1 MAIFGSSFTYNG
13 ISSDDYG
20 IILCA
25 VTQPDSIPMGLKREI
40 IKGEIT
46 SNRSVA
52 NWYNTK
58 YSDVLSFD
66 ITMTKPEDRAF
77 SREEIRD
84 INAWLT
90 GPRTPALLFFE
101 DEAFDPINYYGIFT
115 DVTNTYGS
123 GILMLTYTFTAD
135 SPYGWSNEREFKCT
149 SQSATSNIK
158 FEIINDT
165 DELTDFIYPLFKIKS
180 TPGTKITIENTS
192 EISTDIKSCVF
203 SFTFPSNLDSTL
215 PIYIDSK
222 YHRFYYKNNLGAKIT
237 LSLSDLGFTTNQL
250 DNFDNGLLAMYW
262 IRLIPGTNILNVSGK
277 CDITATFRCPRK
289 VGAY

>member
-1 MAIFGSSFTYNG
+1 MAIFGQSFTYNG

-25 VTQPDSIPMGLKREI
+25 VTQLDSIPMGLKREV

-46 SNRSVA
+46 SNRPVA
-52 NWYNTK
+52 NWYNAK
-58 YSDVLSFD
+58 YSDTLSFE
-66 ITMTKPEDRAF
+66 ITITKPEDRAF
-77 SREEIRD
+77 SREEVRD

-90 GPRTPALLFFE
+90 GPRTPTLLFFE

-115 DVTNTYGS
+115 DVTDTYGS
-123 GILMLTYTFTAD
+123 GIIMLTYTFTAD

-149 SQSATSNIK
+149 SSSASSTTK

-165 DELTDFIYPLFKIKS
+165 DEFTDFVYPLFEIKS

-192 EISTDIKSCVF
+192 EISADLKSCVF
-203 SFTFPSNLDSTL
+203 SFTFPTKLDSTL
-215 PIYIDSK
+215 PIYVDSK
-222 YHRFYYKNNLGAKIT
+222 RHRFYYKNNLGSKII
-237 LSLSDLGFTTNQL
+237 LSLSDLGFTTDQL
-250 DNFDNGLLAMYW
+250 DNFDSGSLAMYW
-262 IRLIPGTNILNVSGK
+262 IRLIPGTNILNVTGK
-277 CDITATFRCPRK
+277 CDIATTFRCPRK

>member
-1 MAIFGSSFTYNG
+1 MAIFGQSFTYNG

-25 VTQPDSIPMGLKREI
+25 VTQPDSMPMGLKREV

-46 SNRSVA
+46 SNRPVA
-52 NWYNTK
+52 NWYNAK
-58 YSDVLSFD
+58 YSDTLSFE
-66 ITMTKPEDRAF
+66 ITITKPEDRAF
-77 SREEIRD
+77 SREEVRD

-90 GPRTPALLFFE
+90 GPRTPTLLFFE

-115 DVTNTYGS
+115 DVTDTYGN
-123 GILMLTYTFTAD
+123 GIIMLTYTFTAD

-149 SQSATSNIK
+149 SSSASSTTK

-165 DELTDFIYPLFKIKS
+165 DEFTDFVYPLFEIKS

-192 EISTDIKSCVF
+192 EISADLKSCVF
-203 SFTFPSNLDSTL
+203 SFTFPTKLDSTL

-222 YHRFYYKNNLGAKIT
+222 RHRFYYKNNLGSKII
-237 LSLSDLGFTTNQL
+237 LSLSDLGFTTDQL
-250 DNFDNGLLAMYW
+250 DNFDSGSLAMYW
-262 IRLIPGTNILNVSGK
+262 IRLIPGTNILNVTGK
-277 CDITATFRCPRK
+277 CDIATTFLCPRK

>member
-1 MAIFGSSFTYNG
+1 MAIVGSSFTYNG

-25 VTQPDSIPMGLKREI
+25 VTQLDSIPMGLKREV

-46 SNRSVA
+46 SNRPVA
-52 NWYNTK
+52 NWYNAK
-58 YSDVLSFD
+58 YSDTLSFE
-66 ITMTKPEDRAF
+66 ITITKPEDRAF
-77 SREEIRD
+77 SREEVRD

-90 GPRTPALLFFE
+90 GPRTPTLLFFE

-115 DVTNTYGS
+115 DVTDTYGS
-123 GILMLTYTFTAD
+123 GIIMLTYTFTAD

-149 SQSATSNIK
+149 SSSASSTTK

-165 DELTDFIYPLFKIKS
+165 DELTDFVYPLFEIKS

-192 EISTDIKSCVF
+192 EISADLKSCVF
-203 SFTFPSNLDSTL
+203 SFTFPTKLDSTL

-222 YHRFYYKNNLGAKIT
+222 RHRFYYKNNLGSKVI
-237 LSLSDLGFTTNQL
+237 LSLSDLGFTTDQL
-250 DNFDNGLLAMYW
+250 DNFGSGLLAMYW
-262 IRLIPGTNILNVSGK
+262 IRLIPGTNILNVTGK
-277 CDITATFRCPRK
+277 CDIATTFRCPRK

>member
-1 MAIFGSSFTYNG
+1 MAIFGQSFTYNG
-13 ISSDDYG
+13 VSSDDYG

-25 VTQPDSIPMGLKREI
+25 VTQPDSIQMGLKREI

-52 NWYNTK
+52 NWYNAK
-58 YSDVLSFD
+58 YSDTLSFE
-66 ITMTKPEDRAF
+66 ITITKPEDRAF
-77 SREEIRD
+77 SREEVRD

-90 GPRTPALLFFE
+90 GPRTPTLLFFE

-115 DVTNTYGS
+115 DVTDTYGS
-123 GILMLTYTFTAD
+123 GIIMLTYTFTAD

-149 SQSATSNIK
+149 SSSASSTTK

-165 DELTDFIYPLFKIKS
+165 DELTDFVYPLFEIKS

-192 EISTDIKSCVF
+192 EISADLKSCVF
-203 SFTFPSNLDSTL
+203 SFTFPTKLDSTL

-222 YHRFYYKNNLGAKIT
+222 RHRFYYKNNLGSKVI
-237 LSLSDLGFTTNQL
+237 LSLSDLGFTMDQL
-250 DNFDNGLLAMYW
+250 DNFDSGSLAMYW
-262 IRLIPGTNILNVSGK
+262 IRLIPGTNILNVTGK
-277 CDITATFRCPRK
+277 CDITTTFRCPRK

>member
-1 MAIFGSSFTYNG
+1 MAIFGQSFTYNG

-25 VTQPDSIPMGLKREI
+25 VTQPDSMPMGLKREV

-46 SNRSVA
+46 SNRPVA
-52 NWYNTK
+52 NWYNAK
-58 YSDVLSFD
+58 YSDTLSFE
-66 ITMTKPEDRAF
+66 ITITKPEDRAF
-77 SREEIRD
+77 SREEVRD

-90 GPRTPALLFFE
+90 GPRTPTLLFFE

-115 DVTNTYGS
+115 DVTDTYGN
-123 GILMLTYTFTAD
+123 GIIMLTYTFTAD

-149 SQSATSNIK
+149 SSSASSTTK

-165 DELTDFIYPLFKIKS
+165 DEFTDFVYPLFEIKS

-192 EISTDIKSCVF
+192 EISADLKSCVF
-203 SFTFPSNLDSTL
+203 SFTFPTKLDSTL

-222 YHRFYYKNNLGAKIT
+222 RHRFYYKNNLGSKII
-237 LSLSDLGFTTNQL
+237 LSLSDLGFTTDQL
-250 DNFDNGLLAMYW
+250 DNFNSGSLAMYW
-262 IRLIPGTNILNVSGK
+262 IRLIPGTNILNVTGK
-277 CDITATFRCPRK
+277 CDIATTFRCPRK

>member
-1 MAIFGSSFTYNG
+1 MAIFGQSFTYNG
-13 ISSDDYG
+13 VSSDDYG

-25 VTQPDSIPMGLKREI
+25 VTQPDSIQMGLKREI

-52 NWYNTK
+52 NWYNAK
-58 YSDVLSFD
+58 YSDTLSFE
-66 ITMTKPEDRAF
+66 ITITKPEDRAF
-77 SREEIRD
+77 SREEVRD

-90 GPRTPALLFFE
+90 GPRTPTLLFFE

-115 DVTNTYGS
+115 DVTDTYGS
-123 GILMLTYTFTAD
+123 GIIMLTYTFTAD

-149 SQSATSNIK
+149 SSSTSSTTK

-165 DELTDFIYPLFKIKS
+165 DELTDFVYPLFEIKS

-192 EISTDIKSCVF
+192 EISADLKSCVF
-203 SFTFPSNLDSTL
+203 SFTFPTKLDSTL

-222 YHRFYYKNNLGAKIT
+222 RHRFYYKNNLGSKII
-237 LSLSDLGFTTNQL
+237 LSLSDLGFTTDQL
-250 DNFDNGLLAMYW
+250 DNFDSGSLAMYW
-262 IRLIPGTNILNVSGK
+262 IRLIPGTNILNVTGK
-277 CDITATFRCPRK
+277 CDIATTFRCPRK

>member
-1 MAIFGSSFTYNG
+1 MAIFGQSFTYNG

-25 VTQPDSIPMGLKREI
+25 VTQPDSMPMGLKREVV
-40 IKGEIT
+40 KGEIT
-46 SNRSVA
+46 SNRPVA
-52 NWYNTK
+52 NWYNAK
-58 YSDVLSFD
+58 YSDTLSFE
-66 ITMTKPEDRAF
+66 ITITKPEDRAF
-77 SREEIRD
+77 SREEVRD

-90 GPRTPALLFFE
+90 GPRTPTLLFFE

-115 DVTNTYGS
+115 DVTDTYGN
-123 GILMLTYTFTAD
+123 GIIMLTYTFTAD

-149 SQSATSNIK
+149 SSSASSTTK

-165 DELTDFIYPLFKIKS
+165 DEFTDFVYPLFEIKS

-192 EISTDIKSCVF
+192 EISADLKSCVF
-203 SFTFPSNLDSTL
+203 SFTFPTKLDSTL

-222 YHRFYYKNNLGAKIT
+222 RHRFYYKNNLGSKII
-237 LSLSDLGFTTNQL
+237 LSLSDLGFTTDQL
-250 DNFDNGLLAMYW
+250 DNFDSGSLAMYW
-262 IRLIPGTNILNVSGK
+262 IRLIPGTNILNVTGK
-277 CDITATFRCPRK
+277 CDIATTFRCPRK

>member
-25 VTQPDSIPMGLKREI
+25 VTQLDSIPMGLKREV

-46 SNRSVA
+46 SNRPVA
-52 NWYNTK
+52 NWYNAK
-58 YSDVLSFD
+58 YSDTLSFE
-66 ITMTKPEDRAF
+66 ITITKPEDRAF
-77 SREEIRD
+77 SREEVRD

-90 GPRTPALLFFE
+90 GPRTPTLLFFE

-115 DVTNTYGS
+115 DVTDTYGS
-123 GILMLTYTFTAD
+123 GIIMLTYTFTAD

-149 SQSATSNIK
+149 SSSASSTTK

-165 DELTDFIYPLFKIKS
+165 DELTDFVYPLFEIKS

-192 EISTDIKSCVF
+192 EISADLKSCVF
-203 SFTFPSNLDSTL
+203 SFTFPTKLDSTL

-222 YHRFYYKNNLGAKIT
+222 RHRFYYKNNLGSKVI
-237 LSLSDLGFTTNQL
+237 LSLSDLGFTTDQL
-250 DNFDNGLLAMYW
+250 DNFGSGLLAMYW
-262 IRLIPGTNILNVSGK
+262 IRLIPGTNILNVTGK
-277 CDITATFRCPRK
+277 CDIATTFRCPRK

>member
-1 MAIFGSSFTYNG
+1 MAIFGQSFTYNG
-13 ISSDDYG
+13 VSSDDYG

-25 VTQPDSIPMGLKREI
+25 VTQPDSIQMGLKREI

-52 NWYNTK
+52 NWYNAK
-58 YSDVLSFD
+58 YSDTLSFE
-66 ITMTKPEDRAF
+66 ITITKPEDRAF
-77 SREEIRD
+77 SREEVRD

-90 GPRTPALLFFE
+90 GPRTPTLLFFE

-115 DVTNTYGS
+115 DVTDTYGS
-123 GILMLTYTFTAD
+123 GIIMLTYTFTAD

-149 SQSATSNIK
+149 SSSASSTTK

-165 DELTDFIYPLFKIKS
+165 DELTDFVYPLFEIKS

-192 EISTDIKSCVF
+192 EISADLKSCVF
-203 SFTFPSNLDSTL
+203 SFTFPTKLDSTL

-222 YHRFYYKNNLGAKIT
+222 RHRFYYKNNLGSKVI
-237 LSLSDLGFTTNQL
+237 LSLSDLGFTTDQL
-250 DNFDNGLLAMYW
+250 DNFGSGLLAMYW
-262 IRLIPGTNILNVSGK
+262 IRLIPGTNILNVTGK
-277 CDITATFRCPRK
+277 CDIATTFRCPRK

>member
-1 MAIFGSSFTYNG
+1 MAIFGQSFTYNG

-25 VTQPDSIPMGLKREI
+25 VTQPDSMPMGLKREV

-46 SNRSVA
+46 SNRPVA
-52 NWYNTK
+52 NWYNAK
-58 YSDVLSFD
+58 YSDTLSFE
-66 ITMTKPEDRAF
+66 ITITKPEDRAF
-77 SREEIRD
+77 SREEVRD

-90 GPRTPALLFFE
+90 GPRTPTLLFFE

-115 DVTNTYGS
+115 DVTDTYGN
-123 GILMLTYTFTAD
+123 GIIMLTYTFTAD

-149 SQSATSNIK
+149 SSSASSTTK

-165 DELTDFIYPLFKIKS
+165 DEFTDFVYPLFEIKS

-192 EISTDIKSCVF
+192 EISADLKSCVF
-203 SFTFPSNLDSTL
+203 SFTFPTKLDSTL

-222 YHRFYYKNNLGAKIT
+222 RHRFYYKNNLGSKII
-237 LSLSDLGFTTNQL
+237 LSLSDLGFTTDQL
-250 DNFDNGLLAMYW
+250 DNFDSGSLAMYW
-262 IRLIPGTNILNVSGK
+262 IRLIPGTNILNVTGK
-277 CDITATFRCPRK
+277 CDIATTFRCPRK

>member
-1 MAIFGSSFTYNG
+1 MAIFGQSFTYNG

-25 VTQPDSIPMGLKREI
+25 VTQPDSMPMGLKREV

-46 SNRSVA
+46 SNRPVA
-52 NWYNTK
+52 NWYNAK
-58 YSDVLSFD
+58 YSDTLSFE
-66 ITMTKPEDRAF
+66 ITITKPEDRAF
-77 SREEIRD
+77 SREEVRD

-90 GPRTPALLFFE
+90 GPRTPTLLFFE

-115 DVTNTYGS
+115 DVTDTYGN
-123 GILMLTYTFTAD
+123 GIIMLTYTFTAD

-149 SQSATSNIK
+149 SSSASSTTK

-165 DELTDFIYPLFKIKS
+165 DEFTDFVYPLFEIKS

-192 EISTDIKSCVF
+192 EISADLKSCVF
-203 SFTFPSNLDSTL
+203 SFTFPTKLDSTL

-222 YHRFYYKNNLGAKIT
+222 RHRFYYKNNLGSKII
-237 LSLSDLGFTTNQL
+237 LSLSDLGFTTDQL
-250 DNFDNGLLAMYW
+250 DNFDSGSLAMYW
-262 IRLIPGTNILNVSGK
+262 IRLIPGTNSI
-277 CDITATFRCPRK
+277 R
-289 VGAY
+289 

>member
-25 VTQPDSIPMGLKREI
+25 VTQLDSIPMGLKREV

-46 SNRSVA
+46 SNRPVA
-52 NWYNTK
+52 NWYNAK
-58 YSDVLSFD
+58 YSDTLSFE
-66 ITMTKPEDRAF
+66 ITITKPEDRAF
-77 SREEIRD
+77 SREEVRD

-90 GPRTPALLFFE
+90 GPRTPTLLFFE

-115 DVTNTYGS
+115 DVTDTYGS
-123 GILMLTYTFTAD
+123 GIIMLTYTFTAD

-149 SQSATSNIK
+149 SSSASSTTK

-165 DELTDFIYPLFKIKS
+165 DELTDFVYPLFEIKS

-192 EISTDIKSCVF
+192 EISADLKSCVF
-203 SFTFPSNLDSTL
+203 SFTFPTKLDSTL

-222 YHRFYYKNNLGAKIT
+222 RHRFYYKNNLGSKII
-237 LSLSDLGFTTNQL
+237 LSLSDLGFTTDQL
-250 DNFDNGLLAMYW
+250 DNFD
-262 IRLIPGTNILNVSGK
+262 SGSL
-277 CDITATFRCPRK
+277 CIGFD
-289 VGAY
+289 